1 MTLPDGAKG
10 SDMFDANSRAIDGE
24 ECLEGQ
30 ASILGERSP
39 EQAGSYTC
47 PHCSYV
53 NWCTFDSGHSGNC
66 HCDQGHYWAGNH

>member
-1 MTLPDGAKG
+1 
-10 SDMFDANSRAIDGE
+10 MFDANSRPIVEADGE
-24 ECLEGQ
+24 GRCADL
-30 ASILGERSP
+30 AERSP
-39 EQAGSYTC
+39 ERAGSYTC

>member
-1 MTLPDGAKG
+1 
-10 SDMFDANSRAIDGE
+10 MFDPVCDLIARPETLDAQSANVR
-24 ECLEGQ
+24 
-30 ASILGERSP
+30 ERSP
-39 EQAGSYTC
+39 EQANSYTC